1 MKIVEALIFALIG
14 SILIGSSINVL
25 SPLGNGLIR
34 MLGVIFLINAINIVR
49 RKKHGKQLDKK

>member
-1 MKIVEALIFALIG
+1 MKLIVALILALIG

-34 MLGVIFLINAINIVR
+34 VLGVIFLISSINIVR
-49 RKKHGKQLDKK
+49 KQKYDKQRH